1 VGLVLRPYQA
11 DLVDRTEQ
19 QWRAGARTVLMRL
32 ATGGGKCLAPGTPV
46 IMANGETW
54 PVERVRQGDRL
65 LAPGGGSRLVLGT
78 CTGREAMYRVTPT
91 KGDAFV
97 CNESHILSLQRTQ
110 KRKGDPVSAPINISV
125 REYLTKNPTWKHL
138 HKGYRAAVDF
148 PEQNLNS
155 ALPPYLLGVW
165 LGDGDSN
172 GPVVT
177 TTDGEVLG
185 EVMQWAECCG
195 LKMRVEQDKRRPSL
209 MRLHLTKG
217 ANLKGSFR
225 YGQNPVR
232 NALKANNLI
241 NNKHVPL
248 SYKTASR
255 TQRLDL
261 LAGLMDTDGYKHHEG
276 FDYISVRKTLAEDVA
291 WLCRSVGL
299 AAYVKDAWKSCNG
312 GRKAL
317 YYRVSISGDCS
328 IIPCRIA
335 RKRAAVREQ
344 IKHVLRFGFTVEPIG
359 EGAYCGF
366 ELDGDGLFLL
376 GDFTVTHNTVCFA
389 DIIQR
394 HNGASCMIVHRTE
407 LVTQI
412 SLTLARL
419 GIRHDVFAAEQ
430 TRRAIARL
438 HVDELGTCY
447 YQPGARCVVASVD
460 TLVRMTG
467 VESWAAQVTLW
478 ICDEGHHAL
487 DGNKWGKVISLFQH
501 PQCRGLLPTATPI
514 RADGKGLG
522 RLQSDGSPG
531 DGFADVM
538 VEGPPE
544 RWLIDEGYLTDY
556 RVVCPPSDL
565 QIAGL
570 PGASGDWSPAQLKAA
585 ARASHITGD
594 LPRSYMEFT
603 PYALGISF
611 CTDVETAIDTCEAYR
626 ALGVR
631 AETITGETHPAVRRD
646 VFRRFER
653 QLAIPPEQR
662 EITQL
667 CVVDIVS
674 EGTDLPVCQVG
685 SFGRPSEALGLV
697 RQQMGRI
704 FRPVYAPGP
713 DLTTTQGRL
722 EAIALSDKP
731 YAWLIDHV
739 RHFVKPNIGPPDR
752 PRVWTLDRR
761 DKRGKSAPDDAIPL
775 RVCIGCYQPYER
787 FYRACP
793 FCGHEPVPASRG
805 GPEFVDGDLALLD
818 DATLA
823 ALRGAVVDVTPAG
836 LAKAASAWAATGL
849 PQAFVASNGRAYNRK
864 IEAQVALRAA
874 MAQWGG
880 REHAAGRDDA
890 QIQRLFYLR
899 FGLDVLSAQG
909 LAATEANVLH
919 EKVLTDLSAPAKQ

>member
-1 VGLVLRPYQA
+1 MGLTLRPYQQDA
-11 DLVDRTEQ
+11 IFRTEEA
-19 QWRAGARTVLMRL
+19 WRSGAQTVLLRL
-32 ATGGGKCLAPGTPV
+32 ATGAGKT
-46 IMANGETW
+46 
-54 PVERVRQGDRL
+54 
-65 LAPGGGSRLVLGT
+65 
-78 CTGREAMYRVTPT
+78 
-91 KGDAFV
+91 
-97 CNESHILSLQRTQ
+97 
-110 KRKGDPVSAPINISV
+110 
-125 REYLTKNPTWKHL
+125 
-138 HKGYRAAVDF
+138 
-148 PEQNLNS
+148 
-155 ALPPYLLGVW
+155 
-165 LGDGDSN
+165 
-172 GPVVT
+172 VVF
-177 TTDGEVLG
+177 
-185 EVMQWAECCG
+185 
-195 LKMRVEQDKRRPSL
+195 S
-209 MRLHLTKG
+209 
-217 ANLKGSFR
+217 
-225 YGQNPVR
+225 
-232 NALKANNLI
+232 
-241 NNKHVPL
+241 
-248 SYKTASR
+248 
-255 TQRLDL
+255 
-261 LAGLMDTDGYKHHEG
+261 
-276 FDYISVRKTLAEDVA
+276 
-291 WLCRSVGL
+291 
-299 AAYVKDAWKSCNG
+299 
-312 GRKAL
+312 
-317 YYRVSISGDCS
+317 
-328 IIPCRIA
+328 
-335 RKRAAVREQ
+335 
-344 IKHVLRFGFTVEPIG
+344 
-359 EGAYCGF
+359 
-366 ELDGDGLFLL
+366 
-376 GDFTVTHNTVCFA
+376 

-394 HNGASCMIVHRTE
+394 HNGASCLIVHRSE
-407 LVTQI
+407 LVSQI

-419 GIRHDVFAAEQ
+419 GVRHDLFAAEQ

-438 HVDELGTCY
+438 HVDELGACY

-460 TLVRMTG
+460 TLIRMAG
-467 VESWAAQVTLW
+467 IESWAKQVTLW
-478 ICDEGHHAL
+478 VCDEGHHGQAL
-487 DGNKWGKVISLFQH
+487 LADGTGGNKWGKAIALFTH

-538 VEGPPE
+538 IEGPPE

-685 SFGRPSEALGLV
+685 SFGRPSESLGLV

-731 YAWLIDHV
+731 HAWLIDHV

-823 ALRGAVVDVTPAG
+823 ALRGTVVDVTPAG
-836 LAKAASAWAATGL
+836 LAEAASTWAATGL

-864 IEAQVALRAA
+864 VEAQVALRAA

-890 QIQRLFYLR
+890 QIQRLWWLR
-899 FGLDVLSAQG
+899 FGIDVLSAQG
-909 LAATEANVLH
+909 LAATEANVLR
-919 EKVLTDLSAPAKQ
+919 EKVLTDLSAPARQ